1 MKTIICIVF
10 FNIYIFQNM
19 IFANTTENSL
29 LKQAVDV
36 VQGKN
41 PYDALPIMQN
51 AMNNTTDKDL
61 EPYKA
66 YVKLELF
73 LGKKYDFID
82 LISLQDSLQ
91 KANKQGAFDLSAFSK
106 LDSIE
111 LEKVISKMIKDSN
124 GETLYNLGTKVLY
137 RNKEHFPNMFTI
149 NKAIKYFELSE
160 KKGFDDPELY
170 SMFIMLYG
178 FDEIKNY
185 NKIVFYSEK
194 FFKVNKKTK
203 NLSESTIRRQYAIAK
218 LQLSSYTEI
227 DIRTAISELRNA
239 QSMGDKKAIELIAS
253 LEKVSTKKSK
263 INGYNS
269 WKLTGYT
276 YDNTDPYPPFRYKLT
291 EIICANN
298 TKDSIFHYY
307 LREDGYNNYIVGGF
321 KAFEN
326 FEEAANYIC
335 GNR

>member
-1 MKTIICIVF
+1 MKIIICIVF
-10 FNIYIFQNM
+10 FNIFIFQNM
-19 IFANTTENSL
+19 IFANTTANSL
-29 LKQAVDV
+29 IKQAVDT
-36 VQGKN
+36 VQRGD
-41 PYDALPIMQN
+41 PYDALPIMEK
-51 AMNNTTDKDL
+51 AMNNTDDKDL
-61 EPYKA
+61 EPYKS

-73 LGKKYDFID
+73 LAEKYDFID
-82 LISLQDSLQ
+82 LISLYDTLQ
-91 KANKQGAFDLSAFSK
+91 KANKQGAFDISTFSK
-106 LDSIE
+106 LNSIE
-111 LEKVISKMIKDSN
+111 LEKTIYKMIKDAS

-170 SMFIMLYG
+170 SIFIMLYG

-227 DIRTAISELRNA
+227 DIKTAISELKTA
-239 QSMGDKKAIELIAS
+239 QSMGDEKAVELIAS
-253 LEKVSTKKSK
+253 LEKVSIKKSK

-276 YDNTDPYPPFRYKLT
+276 YDNTDPYPPFRYKQT

-307 LREDGYNNYIVGGF
+307 LREDGYNYIVGGF
-321 KAFEN
+321 KNFKN

-335 GNR
+335 GNG